1 MTIFFAFH
9 FQVSEISLSERISSS
24 IKGAIGLKREKR
36 SSQSIA
42 GHDDSSKTTSTGFE
56 DDDLEM
62 INMASKADKSV
73 LDDTAVHFVGQD
85 KRGTSADSLDKA
97 SRVLFPLSFITFN
110 MVYWIY
116 FSTNDS

>member
-1 MTIFFAFH
+1 M
-9 FQVSEISLSERISSS
+9 
-24 IKGAIGLKREKR
+24 GLKRDKK
-36 SSQSIA
+36 SGQSIA
-42 GHDDSSKTTSTGFE
+42 GNNGSSRTTSTGFE

-62 INMASKADKSV
+62 VNMASKADKSV

-85 KRGTSADSLDKA
+85 KRGTSADFLDKA

-116 FSTNDS
+116 FSLSG